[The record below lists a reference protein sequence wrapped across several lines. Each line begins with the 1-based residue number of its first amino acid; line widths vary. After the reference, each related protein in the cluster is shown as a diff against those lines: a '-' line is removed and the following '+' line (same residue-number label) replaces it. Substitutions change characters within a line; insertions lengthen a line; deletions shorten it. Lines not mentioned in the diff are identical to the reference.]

1 MKYETIVGLEVHVQL
16 LTNSKL
22 FCNCST
28 KFGEKANTQVC
39 PICLGMPGVLPV
51 INEQAVRLAIKSA
64 FALHCEILKFT
75 RFARKNYFYPDL
87 PKNYQ
92 ISQFEEPLAINGY
105 LNLGKKKIGIK
116 RAHLEEDA
124 GKLLHPEE
132 EAYSLVDFNRCG
144 IPLLEIVSQP
154 ELKSP
159 QEAED
164 YLNVLKLILKY
175 LEVSDCNMEEGSLR
189 CDANLSVRPQG
200 ENNLGVKTEVKN
212 MNSFKSVRKALSYER
227 ERQIKLLEKGGKVN
241 QETMLWDEKKGIT
254 LPMRS
259 KEESQDYRYFPEP
272 DLIPL
277 ALNEEWLKKIE
288 QEVAEL
294 PETRK
299 KRFIEN
305 YFLSDYDAGVLTS
318 QKPLADYFE
327 ETVSRGGKPKLVSN
341 WILTELLG
349 RLNSR
354 HLTIGQSPFT
364 PAHLVEL
371 LKLIEEGKISGKIG
385 KDILAKVFDSGKSP
399 TSIIKEEKLTQIS
412 GNALLL
418 KVVVEVIKENPKTIS
433 DYKKGKERALGFLV
447 GMVMKKTKGRANPAN
462 VNKLLQEEI
471 KKL

>member
-154 ELKSP
+154 ELKS
-159 QEAED
+159 
-164 YLNVLKLILKY
+164 
-175 LEVSDCNMEEGSLR
+175 LR
-189 CDANLSVRPQG
+189 
-200 ENNLGVKTEVKN
+200 K
-212 MNSFKSVRKALSYER
+212 RK
-227 ERQIKLLEKGGKVN
+227 
-241 QETMLWDEKKGIT
+241 
-254 LPMRS
+254 
-259 KEESQDYRYFPEP
+259 
-272 DLIPL
+272 
-277 ALNEEWLKKIE
+277 
-288 QEVAEL
+288 
-294 PETRK
+294 
-299 KRFIEN
+299 
-305 YFLSDYDAGVLTS
+305 
-318 QKPLADYFE
+318 
-327 ETVSRGGKPKLVSN
+327 
-341 WILTELLG
+341 
-349 RLNSR
+349 
-354 HLTIGQSPFT
+354 
-364 PAHLVEL
+364 
-371 LKLIEEGKISGKIG
+371 
-385 KDILAKVFDSGKSP
+385 
-399 TSIIKEEKLTQIS
+399 II
-412 GNALLL
+412 
-418 KVVVEVIKENPKTIS
+418 
-433 DYKKGKERALGFLV
+433 
-447 GMVMKKTKGRANPAN
+447 
-462 VNKLLQEEI
+462 
-471 KKL
+471 